1 MPPSARVVTRG
12 VEVGTR
18 GSDTG
23 LPVLVLHGS
32 PGGIDVADL
41 MSAFLPSE
49 QFRVVTVSRPGYL
62 GTPLEPDRPTIDDE
76 ADLLAGVLDDLG
88 IDRTGLLAWSG
99 GAPAAYRFA
108 VRHPERTT
116 ALAVAS
122 GVSGRWVPGPAGP
135 GERLVTG
142 TALGAGLAAAAARIA
157 PAAAAR
163 AAVAGVSTLR
173 GGPLRRH
180 VAGVLDDPERRTF
193 LLGLAGTG
201 NASGPRRAGW
211 DNDVRQLAAIESLD
225 LGAVRAPTLL
235 VHGDADSE
243 VVHDDSARAAEAIPG
258 AEFVTLPGGTH
269 FALWDHR
276 DASAVQ
282 AQVRA
287 HLRQHQR

>member
-1 MPPSARVVTRG
+1 MSSSARAVTRG

-23 LPVLVLHGS
+23 TPVLVLHGT
-32 PGGIDVADL
+32 PGGIDVAEL

-62 GTPLEPDRPTIDDE
+62 GTPLDPDRSSIDDE

-88 IDRTGLLAWSG
+88 IDRAGLLAWSG

-108 VRHPERTT
+108 VQHPERTT

-135 GERLVTG
+135 AERLVTG
-142 TALGAGLAAAAARIA
+142 TAFGARLAAAAARIA

-163 AAVAGVSTLR
+163 AAVAGVSALR
-173 GGPLRRH
+173 GGALRQH
-180 VAGVLDDPERRTF
+180 VAGVLDDPERRAF
-193 LLGLAGTG
+193 LLGVARTG

-243 VVHDDSARAAEAIPG
+243 VVHDDSTRAADAIPD

-282 AQVRA
+282 EQVRA
-287 HLRQHQR
+287 HLQQHQR